1 MKRAG
6 DVGRDFDEYA
16 TAWRQENYGLEVGF
30 GADGVEREE
39 GSAAVQVP
47 GDEWGDIDGLRRQY
61 GRLVDRLALPDR
73 VNVVEIGAGGGRSTA
88 ALLDVLGERTG
99 EYHVIDVS
107 ETFVETL
114 KARVTRPIE
123 THIVSD
129 VDVSF
134 LPDSSADLV
143 IAQSSWSHINLY
155 DQYRYLR
162 DLRRVL
168 ARRAPLVVNGIFL
181 LGTADDW
188 TWNRFRRRVY
198 QIDHE
203 LSGVYHEFTSLSA
216 SAEMLN
222 RLRYR
227 DITFFPH
234 AMIARRGGM
243 EDRPTLANV
252 KFGYSPRLDDWLDGA
267 PVTPMRLPRAVAPA
281 PPPTL
286 VQRVRRR
293 LGGRRGNPRR

>member
-1 MKRAG
+1 MKRAD

-16 TAWRQENYGLEVGF
+16 TAWRQEDYGLEVGF
-30 GADGVEREE
+30 DAVGVQREAD
-39 GSAAVQVP
+39 SPAVRVP
-47 GDEWGDIDGLRRQY
+47 GDEWGDIDALRLQY

-99 EYHVIDVS
+99 DYHVIDVS

-114 KARVTRPIE
+114 KARVSRPIE

-168 ARRAPLVVNGIFL
+168 VRRAPIVVNGIFL

-198 QIDHE
+198 QIDHGM
-203 LSGVYHEFTSLSA
+203 SGIYHEFTSLSA

-227 DITFFPH
+227 DVTFFPH
-234 AMIARRGGM
+234 AMIARRGGT
-243 EDRPTLANV
+243 EDRPALATV
-252 KFGYSPRLDDWLDGA
+252 KFGYHPQLDSWLDGA
-267 PVTPMRLPRAVAPA
+267 PATPMRLPRALAPS

-286 VQRVRRR
+286 GQRVRRR
-293 LGGRRGNPRR
+293 LRRRR